1 MTTDNFLANIGVQPV
16 FNSDGTTR
24 FKFIYPPTQEGTT
37 FAASERTIGELMNK
51 SDEYKCEKPYNK
63 MFLNGG
69 SVVFEFVRPGS
80 FGQTREV
87 IPRITDVKTYDDKVV
102 KVLFADGT
110 YEKAVLSE
118 NDTFSLEQG
127 VSICLTKKLLSKI
140 VGSDFSGSAYN
151 KIVDYALRELSDD
164 SGLSAAVCGDNAA
177 ELEALRSKGFEL
189 TQQTEKRMNDTFLWF
204 LIIPALIYVVW
215 ALLSDDSES
224 EDNNDL
230 DNG

>member
-1 MTTDNFLANIGVQPV
+1 MTTDNFFANIGVQPV

-140 VGSDFSGSAYN
+140 VGSDFSGSVYN
-151 KIVDYALRELSDD
+151 KIVDYALGVYGDKVKAAKEAKEKAEKEKAAAKEKAEKIKAIRAKRKAQLREEQIEIQ
-164 SGLSAAVCGDNAA
+164 A
-177 ELEALRSKGFEL
+177 EAYRRAMQK
-189 TQQTEKRMNDTFLWF
+189 D
-204 LIIPALIYVVW
+204 
-215 ALLSDDSES
+215 
-224 EDNNDL
+224 
-230 DNG
+230 

>member
-1 MTTDNFLANIGVQPV
+1 MTTDNFLTNISVDPV
-16 FNSDGTTR
+16 
-24 FKFIYPPTQEGTT
+24 FIYPPTQAGTT
-37 FAASERTIGELMNK
+37 FAAPERTTGELMNK
-51 SDEYKCEKPYNK
+51 SDEYKCKKPYNR

-140 VGSDFSGSAYN
+140 VGSDFSGEAKEKAEKEKAAAKEKAE
-151 KIVDYALRELSDD
+151 KIKAIRAKRKAQLREEQIEIQ
-164 SGLSAAVCGDNAA
+164 A
-177 ELEALRSKGFEL
+177 EAYRRAMQK
-189 TQQTEKRMNDTFLWF
+189 D
-204 LIIPALIYVVW
+204 
-215 ALLSDDSES
+215 
-224 EDNNDL
+224 
-230 DNG
+230 